1 MTPLATNA
9 SDQFNALIHSLGQR
23 WGISV
28 AMPVLGF
35 TVRFDVSQNTV
46 AMLRLD
52 NEENRVVLGIECQ
65 LRAQHSGALNACEME
80 IFMLRRNFASRF
92 GSQTRYSWL
101 RTNGKIAAFQSV
113 PLADADVENISANLA
128 AISIRLNAM
137 TDVAALFS
145 LPESTVPAEADNRNS
160 RHV

>member
-1 MTPLATNA
+1 MTPLAMHA

-23 WGISV
+23 WDIHV

-35 TVRFDVSQNTV
+35 TVRFDVSRNSV

-52 NEENRVVLGIECQ
+52 HEENRVVLGVECQ
-65 LRAQHSGALNACEME
+65 LPGQHSSALNAHEMQ

-92 GSQTRYSWL
+92 GSQTRYGWL
-101 RTNGKIAAFQSV
+101 GTSGKIAAFQSI

-128 AISIRLNAM
+128 AISVRLNAM

-145 LPESTVPAEADNRNS
+145 LPQNTVPAEADNRNS